1 MCKLTKYVR
10 KRGVFWKKL
19 NKNFTR
25 LPVVTNFNSAPTN
38 VVPATASQMCQCSG
52 KLIEKKSKQ
61 CVIHRKVTHTSVQMP
76 NSPFFLPGS
85 KNSLGLLWRPAHSQ
99 LAPWLLWSWPPVWAP
114 ARWSPPRPPRWSPSI
129 LSFSVWWRLL
139 VLRGKYKMTPWTW
152 TMNNCCW
159 S

>member
-1 MCKLTKYVR
+1 MLKKTHCFLEKIKQKFSTTAGRDKFQFCPYECGPCNCKSNVPMFRKIDRKKVKTMCH
-10 KRGVFWKKL
+10 
-19 NKNFTR
+19 
-25 LPVVTNFNSAPTN
+25 
-38 VVPATASQMCQCSG
+38 SQKSNAYICSNAEFA
-52 KLIEKKSKQ
+52 L
-61 CVIHRKVTHTSVQMP
+61 
-76 NSPFFLPGS
+76 FLPGS
-85 KNSLGLLWRPAHSQ
+85 KNSLGLLWRPADSQ